1 LTVYQKKLRKL
12 RTRTEQTTR
21 ARRVWS
27 GYPDDITTHPTPSEL
42 ESLRDRIESCRQ
54 IHVELCGNENY
65 PYWDDVTIAEY
76 LGGRNGCSAHRTHL
90 TNA

>member
-1 LTVYQKKLRKL
+1 MTVYQKKLRKL

-42 ESLRDRIESCRQ
+42 ESLRDRIESCKLL
-54 IHVELCGNENY
+54 HVERYGNEDY
-65 PYWDDVTIAEY
+65 PYWDDETIAEY
-76 LGGRNGCSAHRTHL
+76 LGE
-90 TNA
+90 